1 MKVERKT
8 NHAARAQLARQ
19 VAAESGSAEFRK
31 IFLSMADGEDAIEEL
46 NQATDR
52 LKAADEDEK
61 AIVKRRRFLP
71 DGSIEITEMQGN
83 KVVNRYKKRPESRK

>member
-1 MKVERKT
+1 
-8 NHAARAQLARQ
+8 
-19 VAAESGSAEFRK
+19 
-31 IFLSMADGEDAIEEL
+31 MADGEDAIAEL

-83 KVVNRYKKRPESRK
+83 KVVNR